1 MLDSSETFAAPE
13 MASDNKGKDKIP
25 LEGVAPSNKIVL
37 PQSPPA
43 KRSLFENHDEQ
54 PNTANKKAEK
64 IEGNKDA
71 AAAAL
76 KKLL

>member
-1 MLDSSETFAAPE
+1 MLHPAETSPTPE
-13 MASDNKGKDKIP
+13 MMSGNKGKDKINI
-25 LEGVAPSNKIVL
+25 EDVAPSNKIVL

-43 KRSLFENHDEQ
+43 KRSLFQNPDDQ

-64 IEGNKDA
+64 IVGDKDA